1 MHLKL
6 HENKHQ
12 VGKSSGMKEQLDS
25 LVPTKGCSREV
36 APAAPLCLGKAGN
49 LYTLT
54 VLFAPDLARATD
66 LCLGS
71 TALGGEDAAQT
82 ERRSLVWLA
91 QKMQISLFLLFLFS
105 LFWKARPSAR
115 GNGN

>member
-1 MHLKL
+1 
-6 HENKHQ
+6 
-12 VGKSSGMKEQLDS
+12 MKEQFNS
-25 LVPTKGCSREV
+25 LVPTKGCSGEV

-54 VLFAPDLARATD
+54 VLVAPDLAEAID

-71 TALGGEDAAQT
+71 TALGGEDTVQT
-82 ERRSLVWLA
+82 ERSSLIWLA
-91 QKMQISLFLLFLFS
+91 QEMQISLFLPFLFS

-115 GNGN
+115 GNGNSEAAAQSGSCQYFSTE